1 MDDYKIALGALLDA
15 NAKGDIDKQLNAI
28 KDLSVTISKATLS
41 NDVINDIKRQLTQ
54 NGIDLKLVFGNVSQI
69 TNQAKQTGQQIG
81 QQIQSGINSAIQ
93 KGNLQKDFFFS
104 ADKKNGVAKQ
114 AQEYFR
120 GISNGV
126 VTVTEQMENLDDK
139 SELRGFIVNIKNAKG
154 EIESLKY
161 SLRNILDDNGNVTGQ
176 KFAYTGGSINDTGSI
191 KQIQAIENAFADY
204 TAKLAQFKSTNTN
217 ILSGL
222 STPLQDFETKLAGL
236 KNGTATIDE
245 VKNTFKLL
253 GTEAS
258 KITENFTGQLS
269 KTDAAIRKLA
279 QGDEIMDKLK
289 ASFKGL
295 NNTPKEI
302 TKELN
307 DVSKLL
313 QNVKNIESKE
323 GRTANWSAE
332 YRKWSDEVDKL
343 TAKLSVLQKQQANM
357 TTPQIFKTSELKNAD
372 IPYMTKVS
380 NTVEKQMVEIQ
391 KIANAKGWQKFEVKG
406 IEEADGKIKALTLTV
421 RDAEGALKQFTM
433 QRAKLQGSGRA
444 QTGLMQVGD
453 VKILETASQA
463 QDKLAQ
469 STEKANAKL
478 TEQVNKIQHLLD
490 VGDYDAQIETI
501 KKGFVSLSG
510 DADEAETHVK
520 GLRDALQSMH
530 DATDDNGRLNAEKSY
545 RLELEKTDNQLTIA
559 KAKAKEYVDALKVS
573 KLRND
578 IQDWLRKNTAATNE
592 AKTAMTAYLNTL
604 DDVGRVSQSSFN
616 EAKQALDNWDTKMRV
631 AGKLGK
637 SLSETFKEGMK
648 SFTSW
653 AISSGSVMEVWNGLK
668 NGLKTIKDLD
678 TALVDLRKTTD
689 ATAQELEDFYFSS
702 NETAKQLGVT
712 TSEVINATSA
722 WSRLGY
728 AIEDAT
734 TLAKNSAI
742 LASISPEMDIDT
754 ATDGLVSTLKA
765 FKIEAEDSLDGVISK
780 INIIGNT
787 QAVDNN
793 DVVDILT
800 RSSSAMAEA
809 NNTLEETIA
818 LGVAATEIT
827 RDADAVGNMLKTV
840 SMRIRGYDEELE
852 SYTDD
857 LANLSGTI
865 ADLTKTASSPQG
877 ISLFTDESKTTYK
890 STYQI
895 LKDISEI
902 YDELDDKT
910 QAQLLEALAG
920 KRQGQAVA
928 AIINNFENAEKSMN
942 SMANSAGN
950 AMQEMEVIYDSM
962 DYKLNQTQETATGI
976 AQNLFGREDMK
987 LVIDVFNEFIGLLDK
1002 ATDKLGLFGTLG
1014 LGAGIFEFIRN
1025 FDWLWNKSY
1034 LKIA

>member
-1 MDDYKIALGALLDA
+1 MANTDFSVLLKAVLDKTGISTELEQVQKIVNKYSIDIMPELKSASLKNQIKAISQDIA
-15 NAKGDIDKQLNAI
+15 NDFNKTFGTNITG
-28 KDLSVTISKATLS
+28 KDVFKAYE
-41 NDVINDIKRQLTQ
+41 
-54 NGIDLKLVFGNVSQI
+54 
-69 TNQAKQTGQQIG
+69 NQAKQAEKAISDAQKKRLSEQEKYYTRI
-81 QQIQSGINSAIQ
+81 INNNKEIYSL
-93 KGNLQKDFFFS
+93 KEKKLS
-104 ADKKNGVAKQ
+104 ADKEEGKELQRQIANLEKKNKRAYDSISQKDLGDKDWGQQVSVSKRELENRLAIKEARLRDKAN
-114 AQEYFR
+114 AQE
-120 GISNGV
+120 
-126 VTVTEQMENLDDK
+126 Q
-139 SELRGFIVNIKNAKG
+139 A
-154 EIESLKY
+154 EIERQVAEY
-161 SLRNILDDNGNVTGQ
+161 N
-176 KFAYTGGSINDTGSI
+176 
-191 KQIQAIENAFADY
+191 KQ
-204 TAKLAQFKSTNTN
+204 
-217 ILSGL
+217 
-222 STPLQDFETKLAGL
+222 
-236 KNGTATIDE
+236 
-245 VKNTFKLL
+245 
-253 GTEAS
+253 
-258 KITENFTGQLS
+258 
-269 KTDAAIRKLA
+269 
-279 QGDEIMDKLK
+279 
-289 ASFKGL
+289 
-295 NNTPKEI
+295 
-302 TKELN
+302 EL
-307 DVSKLL
+307 
-313 QNVKNIESKE
+313 
-323 GRTANWSAE
+323 E
-332 YRKWSDEVDKL
+332 YRK
-343 TAKLSVLQKQQANM
+343 
-357 TTPQIFKTSELKNAD
+357 
-372 IPYMTKVS
+372 
-380 NTVEKQMVEIQ
+380 
-391 KIANAKGWQKFEVKG
+391 
-406 IEEADGKIKALTLTV
+406 
-421 RDAEGALKQFTM
+421 
-433 QRAKLQGSGRA
+433 QRAKF
-444 QTGLMQVGD
+444 
-453 VKILETASQA
+453 LEEGKRQA
-463 QDKLAQ
+463 KEAA
-469 STEKANAKL
+469 EIARK
-478 TEQVNKIQHLLD
+478 EQAENINKIQHSLD
-490 VGDYDAQIETI
+490 VGDYDAEIETI
-501 KKGFVSLSG
+501 KKGFIGLSG
-510 DADEAETHVK
+510 NANEAETHVK
-520 GLRDALQSMH
+520 SLRDALKSMH
-530 DATDDNGRLNAEKSY
+530 YATDDNSRLTAEKNY
-545 RLELEKTDNQLTIA
+545 RLELEKTHNQLTIA
-559 KAKAKEYVDALKVS
+559 KAKAKEYVDVLKVQ

-578 IQDWLRKNTAATNE
+578 IQDWLRKNTAATQE
-592 AKTAMTAYLNTL
+592 AKNAMTAYLNTL
-604 DDVGRVSQSSFN
+604 DDVGHVSQSSFN
-616 EAKQALDNWDTKMRV
+616 EAKQALDNWDTRMRQ

-637 SLSETFKEGMK
+637 SLTETFKEGVK

-653 AISSGSVMEVWNGLK
+653 AISSGAVMEVWNGLK

-712 TSEVINATSA
+712 TSEIINATSA

-827 RDADAVGNMLKTV
+827 RDADAVGTMLKTV
-840 SMRIRGYDEELE
+840 SMRIRGYDEETE
-852 SYTDD
+852 SYTAD
-857 LANLSGTI
+857 LENLSGTI
-865 ADLTKTASSPQG
+865 ADLTKTASSPGG

-987 LVIDVFNEFIGLLDK
+987 LVIDVFNDFLELLDK

-1014 LGAGIFEFIRN
+1014 LGAGAFAGFKNIGKEEIYSFKNCFE
-1025 FDWLWNKSY
+1025 
-1034 LKIA
+1034 IADNNMCSLGY

>member
-1 MDDYKIALGALLDA
+1 MNDFKIILEAMIDTSSLT
-15 NAKGDIDKQLNAI
+15 NAQKQLAKERLKVSADIDFSNFVSEKQKIKQLANEINEILGNSLKPSEA
-28 KDLSVTISKATLS
+28 LSWA
-41 NDVINDIKRQLTQ
+41 
-54 NGIDLKLVFGNVSQI
+54 
-69 TNQAKQTGQQIG
+69 NQYWKQM
-81 QQIQSGINSAIQ
+81 QSG
-93 KGNLQKDFFFS
+93 
-104 ADKKNGVAKQ
+104 AKQ
-114 AQEYFR
+114 AQR
-120 GISNGV
+120 
-126 VTVTEQMENLDDK
+126 EQEKLNQAQKK
-139 SELRGFIVNIKNAKG
+139 SSLETQEKYYQKIINNNKTIY
-154 EIESLKY
+154 SLK
-161 SLRNILDDNGNVTGQ
+161 
-176 KFAYTGGSINDTGSI
+176 
-191 KQIQAIENAFADY
+191 E
-204 TAKLAQFKSTNTN
+204 
-217 ILSGL
+217 
-222 STPLQDFETKLAGL
+222 
-236 KNGTATIDE
+236 
-245 VKNTFKLL
+245 KLL
-253 GTEAS
+253 SADERQTKEIQNQII
-258 KITENFTGQLS
+258 KLEKRNQYNYGQLN
-269 KTDAAIRKLA
+269 K
-279 QGDEIMDKLK
+279 
-289 ASFKGL
+289 KGL
-295 NNTPKEI
+295 TDNSWEWEVNT
-302 TKELN
+302 
-307 DVSKLL
+307 
-313 QNVKNIESKE
+313 SKE
-323 GRTANWSAE
+323 
-332 YRKWSDEVDKL
+332 
-343 TAKLSVLQKQQANM
+343 VLESRLRINQ
-357 TTPQIFKTSELKNAD
+357 
-372 IPYMTKVS
+372 
-380 NTVEKQMVEIQ
+380 EKQKDIALSRQIAKVNEIQ
-391 KIANAKGWQKFEVKG
+391 H
-406 IEEADGKIKALTLTV
+406 
-421 RDAEGALKQFTM
+421 
-433 QRAKLQGSGRA
+433 S
-444 QTGLMQVGD
+444 
-453 VKILETASQA
+453 
-463 QDKLAQ
+463 
-469 STEKANAKL
+469 
-478 TEQVNKIQHLLD
+478 LD

-501 KKGFVSLSG
+501 KKGFVGLSG
-510 DADEAETHVK
+510 SADEAETHVQ
-520 GLRDALQSMH
+520 GLRNALKAMH
-530 DATDDNGRLNAEKSY
+530 DATDDNGRLTAEKNY
-545 RLELEKTDNQLTIA
+545 QLELEKTHNQLTIA
-559 KAKAKEYVDALKVS
+559 KAKAKEYVDVLKVQ

-578 IQDWLRKNTAATNE
+578 IQNWLRKNTAATKE
-592 AKTAMTAYLNTL
+592 AKNAMTSYLNTL
-604 DDVGRVSQSSFN
+604 DDVGHVSQSSFN
-616 EAKQALDNWDTKMRV
+616 EAKQALDNWDTQMRQ

-637 SLSETFKEGMK
+637 SLTETFKEGVK

-653 AISSGSVMEVWNGLK
+653 AISSGAVMEVWNGLK

-689 ATAQELEDFYFSS
+689 ATAQELENFYFSS

-742 LASISPEMDIDT
+742 LASISPEMDINT

-827 RDADAVGNMLKTV
+827 RDADAVGTMLKTV
-840 SMRIRGYDEELE
+840 SMRIRGYDEETE
-852 SYTDD
+852 SYTAD
-857 LANLSGTI
+857 LENLSGTI
-865 ADLTKTASSPQG
+865 ADLTKTASSPGG
-877 ISLFTDESKTTYK
+877 ISLFTDETKTTYK

-987 LVIDVFNEFIGLLDK
+987 LVIDVFNDFLGLLDK

-1014 LGAGIFEFIRN
+1014 LGAGVFAGFKNAGICV
-1025 FDWLWNKSY
+1025 
-1034 LKIA
+1034 

>member
-1 MDDYKIALGALLDA
+1 MDNNDFILKILAELED
-15 NAKGDIDKQLNAI
+15 KGIKTGYDKLKKQLEKDPAKIDVILDTSGTLGRTKGSVKKLAAELHNELSVEINKLKKQGHDINLDLSVGDVEKVINNVITQTDKLEKEFDSATSKAQKFLAQFNNKSGGVLVNSAEFKAVQTAISGLGDTHSIDDLNKAMNNLETTYNNMVSNLRNGGKSLNPFINAINDMKNMDSTLKGIELDFQSLASKPKAVADAI
-28 KDLSVTISKATLS
+28 KDLHAQQTKVNQYSQGTVEWAQEYGILQSKIVAVKNEIQNVAKAEKASNTDESNKVKYYQRIIDNNKTIYSLKNKLLTA
-41 NDVINDIKRQLTQ
+41 DVRQTEE
-54 NGIDLKLVFGNVSQI
+54 IDKQI
-69 TNQAKQTGQQIG
+69 TKLEKRNQYNYGQLNKKGLTDNSWEQIVNG
-81 QQIQSGINSAIQ
+81 SKDALESQLRINSAKQEDIANTKAVAQ
-93 KGNLQKDFFFS
+93 AEKERIATLREQEALQK
-104 ADKKNGVAKQ
+104 
-114 AQEYFR
+114 
-120 GISNGV
+120 
-126 VTVTEQMENLDDK
+126 NLD
-139 SELRGFIVNIKNAKG
+139 
-154 EIESLKY
+154 
-161 SLRNILDDNGNVTGQ
+161 
-176 KFAYTGGSINDTGSI
+176 
-191 KQIQAIENAFADY
+191 
-204 TAKLAQFKSTNTN
+204 
-217 ILSGL
+217 
-222 STPLQDFETKLAGL
+222 
-236 KNGTATIDE
+236 
-245 VKNTFKLL
+245 
-253 GTEAS
+253 
-258 KITENFTGQLS
+258 
-269 KTDAAIRKLA
+269 
-279 QGDEIMDKLK
+279 
-289 ASFKGL
+289 
-295 NNTPKEI
+295 
-302 TKELN
+302 
-307 DVSKLL
+307 
-313 QNVKNIESKE
+313 
-323 GRTANWSAE
+323 
-332 YRKWSDEVDKL
+332 
-343 TAKLSVLQKQQANM
+343 
-357 TTPQIFKTSELKNAD
+357 
-372 IPYMTKVS
+372 
-380 NTVEKQMVEIQ
+380 
-391 KIANAKGWQKFEVKG
+391 
-406 IEEADGKIKALTLTV
+406 
-421 RDAEGALKQFTM
+421 
-433 QRAKLQGSGRA
+433 
-444 QTGLMQVGD
+444 
-453 VKILETASQA
+453 
-463 QDKLAQ
+463 
-469 STEKANAKL
+469 
-478 TEQVNKIQHLLD
+478 KIQHSLN

-501 KKGFVSLSG
+501 KKGFISLSG
-510 DADEAETHVK
+510 DANEAETHVK

-559 KAKAKEYVDALKVS
+559 KAKAKEYVDVLKVQ
-573 KLRND
+573 KLKND

-604 DDVGRVSQSSFN
+604 DDVGHVSQSSFN

-637 SLSETFKEGMK
+637 SFSETFKEGVK

-668 NGLKTIKDLD
+668 NGLRTIKDLD

-689 ATAQELEDFYFSS
+689 ATAQELEDFYYSS

-827 RDADAVGNMLKTV
+827 RDADAVGTMLKTV
-840 SMRIRGYDEELE
+840 SMRIRGYDEQLE

-865 ADLTKTASSPQG
+865 ADLTKTASSPGG
-877 ISLFTDESKTTYK
+877 ISLFTDETKTTYK

-976 AQNLFGREDMK
+976 AQNIFGREDMK
-987 LVIDVFNEFIGLLDK
+987 LVIDVFNDFLGLLDK

-1014 LGAGIFEFIRN
+1014 LGAGVFAGFKNAGICV
-1025 FDWLWNKSY
+1025 
-1034 LKIA
+1034 

>member
-1 MDDYKIALGALLDA
+1 M
-15 NAKGDIDKQLNAI
+15 AKN
-28 KDLSVTISKATLS
+28 
-41 NDVINDIKRQLTQ
+41 ND
-54 NGIDLKLVFGNVSQI
+54 
-69 TNQAKQTGQQIG
+69 
-81 QQIQSGINSAIQ
+81 
-93 KGNLQKDFFFS
+93 GNLII
-104 ADKKNGVAKQ
+104 G
-114 AQEYFR
+114 
-120 GISNGV
+120 
-126 VTVTEQMENLDDK
+126 LDIPK
-139 SELRGFIVNIKNAKG
+139 SVN
-154 EIESLKY
+154 
-161 SLRNILDDNGNVTGQ
+161 
-176 KFAYTGGSINDTGSI
+176 
-191 KQIQAIENAFADY
+191 QI
-204 TAKLAQFKSTNTN
+204 
-217 ILSGL
+217 
-222 STPLQDFETKLAGL
+222 
-236 KNGTATIDE
+236 
-245 VKNTFKLL
+245 
-253 GTEAS
+253 
-258 KITENFTGQLS
+258 
-269 KTDAAIRKLA
+269 
-279 QGDEIMDKLK
+279 
-289 ASFKGL
+289 
-295 NNTPKEI
+295 
-302 TKELN
+302 
-307 DVSKLL
+307 
-313 QNVKNIESKE
+313 
-323 GRTANWSAE
+323 
-332 YRKWSDEVDKL
+332 
-343 TAKLSVLQKQQANM
+343 
-357 TTPQIFKTSELKNAD
+357 NAD
-372 IPYMTKVS
+372 IKKL
-380 NTVEKQMVEIQ
+380 EKQLAQ
-391 KIANAKGWQKFEVKG
+391 VK
-406 IEEADGKIKALTLTV
+406 AT
-421 RDAEGALKQFTM
+421 GALDTSATVKQINA
-433 QRAKLQGSGRA
+433 QIAKLQA
-444 QTGLMQVGD
+444 QLKTID
-453 VKILETASQA
+453 I
-463 QDKLAQ
+463 
-469 STEKANAKL
+469 KANVDTKNVQK
-478 TEQVNKIQHLLD
+478 TGEQIGNNIAQGVSKGVDKATKQLNKIQHSLD

-592 AKTAMTAYLNTL
+592 TKTAMTAYLNTL

-653 AISSGSVMEVWNGLK
+653 AISSGSVMEIWNGLK
-668 NGLKTIKDLD
+668 NGLRTIKDLD

-827 RDADAVGNMLKTV
+827 RDADAVGTMLKTV
-840 SMRIRGYDEELE
+840 SMRIRGYDEETE
-852 SYTDD
+852 SYSAD
-857 LANLSGTI
+857 LENLSGTI
-865 ADLTKTASSPQG
+865 ADLTKTASSPGG
-877 ISLFTDESKTTYK
+877 ISLFTDETKTTYK

-950 AMQEMEVIYDSM
+950 AMQEMEVIYASM
-962 DYKLNQTQETATGI
+962 DYKLNRTKETATGI

-987 LVIDVFNEFIGLLDK
+987 LVIDVFNEFLGLLDK

-1014 LGAGIFEFIRN
+1014 LGAGIFEFIKN